1 MEVLPYA
8 SQRDKQIGRCCTTST
23 GLREWTKE
31 EILAYL
37 DCDKAETDH
46 IEAQVAQETEN
57 GRLFTCRRGIGELW
71 EMAQQDIDEQEAL
84 YSAMEQEES
93 CM

>member
-1 MEVLPYA
+1 
-8 SQRDKQIGRCCTTST
+8 
-23 GLREWTKE
+23 
-31 EILAYL
+31 
-37 DCDKAETDH
+37 TDH

-84 YSAMEQEES
+84 HSAMEQEES